1 MTTIL
6 STIDIPRPVETVF
19 DYVTTPGNWPEW
31 HPSSERV
38 VGATDHSL
46 GVGEQV
52 TEDYLVAGRSGTVT
66 WTVRE
71 RVAPTRWVI
80 DGVITTGRGGGGTIT
95 YTCVPRDGG
104 TRFVREFVYAL
115 PSLFYAMLDVLIVR
129 RRIAAESDQALRQ
142 LRDAL
147 VRSPAPSAGEG
158 PG

>member
-6 STIDIPRPVETVF
+6 STIDIPRSVETVF

-31 HPSSERV
+31 HPSSEGV

-46 GVGEQV
+46 DVGEQV
-52 TEDYLVAGRSGTVT
+52 IEDYFVAGRRGKVT

-71 RVAPTRWVI
+71 RLAPTRWVI

-95 YTCVPRDGG
+95 YTCMPRDGG
-104 TRFVREFVYAL
+104 TYFVREFVYST
-115 PSLFYAMLDVLIVR
+115 PSLFYAVLDALIVR

-142 LRDAL
+142 LQNVL
-147 VRSPAPSAGEG
+147 VKSPAPSAGEG
-158 PG
+158 AG